1 MGTPFASRPFG
12 GTVAL
17 CGAVSESTLKQPASY
32 QDSARVLFAFLFTV
46 SFLITCL
53 LTHLSGLSL
62 HRRLIIRSV
71 QRLCSLLRQCGVS
84 REINRAGRVVPAVAA
99 TFPVCSSVAS
109 SAGAEKTRH
118 AVSGRTHI
126 TKAKR
131 ARGGSSC
138 GDESGGLAG
147 HSGRPRKRTK
157 ASAREKP
164 GFRSL
169 CRSQLHR

>member
-1 MGTPFASRPFG
+1 M
-12 GTVAL
+12 
-17 CGAVSESTLKQPASY
+17 CGAVSESTLKPPTSY
-32 QDSARVLFAFLFTV
+32 QDTARELFVFLFTV
-46 SFLITCL
+46 SFLITFL

-62 HRRLIIRSV
+62 HRRLIIRSL

-109 SAGAEKTRH
+109 GAGAEKTRH
-118 AVSGRTHI
+118 AVSGRAHI

-138 GDESGGLAG
+138 GDEAEVSLVIQAVRERGP
-147 HSGRPRKRTK
+147 RPHCT
-157 ASAREKP
+157 AREKP